1 MGSSPASCSAFR
13 CQVSL
18 VSLLLKQFLSHI
30 FLSFT
35 ALTFWNNSG
44 CFFFFFPIE
53 CSTIWVYLRVL
64 VMGFRLS
71 NPWVQYNVKWCCNLS
86 EVSYQEA
93 HDIQLLL
100 IRDVVWS
107 PGHDTWFSH
116 VVTIFPFAT
125 NTASVKSH
133 FETTHTAALHQTFSL
148 GFQLPLVI
156 LALTNVYHHSCN
168 SFSFHQPAFS
178 CWGLSSLPLIY
189 HLFIYL
195 AAYRFVH
202 SYFIPWV

>member
-1 MGSSPASCSAFR
+1 MLQSCLTFCNPVDHSLPGSSVHGILQARLLWCFWKVVSDYLWNVSQFGFPWDFLMIKFGLCILGAKISQIWSCS
-13 CQVSL
+13 L
-18 VSLLLKQFLSHI
+18 H
-30 FLSFT
+30 
-35 ALTFWNNSG
+35 
-44 CFFFFFPIE
+44 
-53 CSTIWVYLRVL
+53 ST
-64 VMGFRLS
+64 
-71 NPWVQYNVKWCCNLS
+71 
-86 EVSYQEA
+86 SYQEA

-133 FETTHTAALHQTFSL
+133 FETTHTAALRQTFSL

-168 SFSFHQPAFS
+168 SFSIHQPAFS
-178 CWGLSSLPLIY
+178 CWVLSSLPSIY